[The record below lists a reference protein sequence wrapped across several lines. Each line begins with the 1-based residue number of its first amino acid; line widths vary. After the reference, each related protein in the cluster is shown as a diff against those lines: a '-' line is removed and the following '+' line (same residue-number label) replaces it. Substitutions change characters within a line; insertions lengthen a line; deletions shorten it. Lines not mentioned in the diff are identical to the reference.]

1 MDFLTK
7 PVRGDE
13 LLDAVQRALA
23 RGAAAREMQRQKRE
37 WGARYES
44 LTPRER
50 EVFALVVGGL
60 LNKQIADVLGI
71 CERTVKAHRGQVMH
85 KMGVQSPAELGRAVE
100 WLGEIFESAS
110 ARPTGKRM
118 KMCMAIAMLRNLPKS
133 TISIDRQ
140 ICDNGGVYPDTSASK
155 CIIAI
160 VEDDASL
167 RRALQR
173 LLGASGFE
181 AHTFAS
187 AEEFLG
193 SAVPESYAC
202 LILDIRLPGMS
213 GFELFD
219 HLTASAQP
227 RPAIFITAQD
237 EDSVRQQ
244 ASRIPNSVYLR
255 KPVVGAVLLEAIRS
269 LLSRSS
275 SGAESPGT

>member
-1 MDFLTK
+1 M
-7 PVRGDE
+7 P
-13 LLDAVQRALA
+13 
-23 RGAAAREMQRQKRE
+23 
-37 WGARYES
+37 
-44 LTPRER
+44 
-50 EVFALVVGGL
+50 
-60 LNKQIADVLGI
+60 
-71 CERTVKAHRGQVMH
+71 
-85 KMGVQSPAELGRAVE
+85 
-100 WLGEIFESAS
+100 
-110 ARPTGKRM
+110 
-118 KMCMAIAMLRNLPKS
+118 
-133 TISIDRQ
+133 
-140 ICDNGGVYPDTSASK
+140 ASK
-155 CIIAI
+155 CSIAI

-167 RRALQR
+167 RRALER
-173 LLGASGFE
+173 LLRASGFE

-219 HLTASAQP
+219 HLTASARP

-255 KPVVGAVLLEAIRS
+255 KPVVGAVLLEAVRS
-269 LLSRSS
+269 LSHSS